1 MPHPTRRTP
10 RPRRAEPL
18 QPDQPTRG
26 DEVVHET
33 PQPDDAD
40 AREQRREQ
48 SDTALDN
55 VREGYRGR
63 AA

>member
-26 DEVVHET
+26 DDVERDQPRHDEQDEREKRHEQT
-33 PQPDDAD
+33 
-40 AREQRREQ
+40 
-48 SDTALDN
+48 DTALDN
-55 VREGYRGR
+55 VREGYR
-63 AA
+63 